1 MQNDCYETRLIYI
14 MSKSDATLVA
24 SLIFDMYQNNINLID
39 VFEMTDYLEL
49 KLNSDMGKVQFY
61 MNVLTGIHPDMRL
74 SK

>member
-1 MQNDCYETRLIYI
+1 

>member
-1 MQNDCYETRLIYI
+1 

-24 SLIFDMYQNNINLID
+24 SLFDMYQNNINLID

-49 KLNSDMGKVQFY
+49 KLNSDMDKVQFY